1 MFMIRYDTQRH
12 VCHVIFD
19 LPFSISV
26 YLLAMYKHLPPIYI
40 TLRPVLSHN
49 ALLDLIFRPSL
60 FSPLGEIPPC
70 ATTEQVV

>member
-12 VCHVIFD
+12 VCHVTFFYIFC
-19 LPFSISV
+19 S
-26 YLLAMYKHLPPIYI
+26 YLSAGHVQTFTIYLHYI
-40 TLRPVLSHN
+40 TPVLSHN